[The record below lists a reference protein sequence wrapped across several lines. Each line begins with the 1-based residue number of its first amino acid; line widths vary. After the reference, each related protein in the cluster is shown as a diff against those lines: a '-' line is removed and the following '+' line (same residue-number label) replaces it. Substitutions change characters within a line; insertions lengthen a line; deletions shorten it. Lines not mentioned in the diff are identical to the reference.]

1 MSISPSASSGYASMF
16 DRVVRL
22 TRRAAGA
29 PFAEFCL
36 TDDPPFRVTDGTY
49 DDWLLPGERFSVFAP
64 LIVADVQAEST
75 APASLAGLAP
85 WVRSFAIAPLTGT
98 SAESGFVIL
107 ASDQADATESWLSDL
122 ENAAGVIEEHLDRT
136 VEQRRIDQMAAL
148 LRRNQV
154 DLKSTQSQLEVANK
168 ELEQFAYIAAHEL
181 VAPLRAVAIY
191 AEVLED
197 LAKTAED
204 DIGTT
209 AHACAQSIRDGV
221 ALMNQQVQYLLEL
234 SQGRADPASVEAI
247 DLHDVVSNALDTL
260 APALTEADAVINVGE
275 LAIVHGKSVPLQS
288 VFANLVS
295 NAVRYR
301 DPDRALVL
309 DIRAEAD
316 EDDVVI
322 TVSDTGSGI
331 DEADSQRIF
340 QLFERAST
348 DPAGA
353 GIGLALS
360 RRIVESF
367 GGEMGVRPEAVGA
380 TFWVR
385 FPSLTH

>member
-1 MSISPSASSGYASMF
+1 MF
-16 DRVVRL
+16 DHIVRL

-29 PFAEFCL
+29 SFVEFCL

-49 DDWLLPGERFSVFAP
+49 DDWLLPGERFSVMAP
-64 LIVADVQAEST
+64 LVVADVQGETT
-75 APASLAGLAP
+75 ASASLAGLAP
-85 WVRSFAIAPLTGT
+85 WVRSFAIAPITGT

-107 ASDQADATESWLSDL
+107 ASDQADATESWLGDL

-136 VEQRRIDQMAAL
+136 VEQRRVDQMAAL

-154 DLKSTQSQLEVANK
+154 DLKNTQSQLEVANK

-288 VFANLVS
+288 VFANLLS

-309 DIRAEAD
+309 DIRAEAE

-322 TVSDTGSGI
+322 TVSDTGCGI

-367 GGEMGVRPEAVGA
+367 GGEMGVRPEPVGA

-385 FPSLTH
+385 FPRLTK